1 MSIKTDILRCVET
14 FEAMPVICQQLLS
27 NMADPNVNFALLAE
41 KIKYDPSMTL
51 NILKLANSVQFGASR
66 NVESIPT
73 AIALLGINRLFQV
86 VVAQRAAKLLKNKM
100 EGYDLMPKELLRHSV
115 WTALAAEEFSRQLHL
130 RTPDLLFTAGLLHDV
145 GKVVLDPF
153 VAKMK
158 IPLEE
163 ESNAASQPYQDVE
176 RTVLGFSHADIGS
189 MLMQRWHFP
198 KELEAM
204 VRLHHDPV
212 AAGEYFEVTMVVHLA
227 DMLAY
232 SSGVGTGIDGLK
244 YRVCEDLK
252 RLNGLT
258 GRIVER
264 VASQTF
270 DKMTELEDVLSQMV

>member
-1 MSIKTDILRCVET
+1 
-14 FEAMPVICQQLLS
+14 
-27 NMADPNVNFALLAE
+27 
-41 KIKYDPSMTL
+41 MTL

-66 NVESIPT
+66 NIDSIST

-100 EGYDLMPKELLRHSV
+100 VGYDLVPKELLRHSV

-145 GKVVLDPF
+145 GKVVLDPY

-158 IPLEE
+158 VQLDE
-163 ESNAASQPYQDVE
+163 ESNVGTTTYQDVE
-176 RTVLGFSHADIGS
+176 RAVLGFSHADIGA

-212 AAGEYFEVTMVVHLA
+212 SAGDYFEVTMVVHLA

-244 YRVCEDLK
+244 YRVCEDTKLL
-252 RLNGLT
+252 RGLT
-258 GRIVER
+258 GRTIER
-264 VASQTF
+264 VASQTL
-270 DKMTELEDVLSQMV
+270 DKMTELEEVLSQMV